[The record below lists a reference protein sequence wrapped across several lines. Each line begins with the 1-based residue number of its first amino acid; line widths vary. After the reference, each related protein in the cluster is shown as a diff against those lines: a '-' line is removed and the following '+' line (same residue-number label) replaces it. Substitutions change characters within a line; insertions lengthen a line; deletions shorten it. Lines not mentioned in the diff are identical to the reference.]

1 MLRELLEQM
10 NSLVKGSIPGVT
22 LFVLEGGIAKATP
35 FLEEHC
41 ARVFS
46 VEVGTER
53 SLKAPP
59 KNHRRTRVLFP
70 PTIEIPIPVAAGAAE
85 VLANLSVAVRHWT
98 LPPPPEFPPPG
109 PSTAFPT
116 HRQEQT
122 HRGSESCG
130 HSESY
135 ARYGLRL

>member
-1 MLRELLEQM
+1 M
-10 NSLVKGSIPGVT
+10 NSLVKGTIPGVT
-22 LFVLEGGIAKATP
+22 LLVLERAIAEPTP

-53 SLKAPP
+53 SLKAPA

-98 LPPPPEFPPPG
+98 LPPPPEFPPPR

-116 HRQEQT
+116 HRKEQT
-122 HRGSESCG
+122 HRGSESR
-130 HSESY
+130 SEEG
-135 ARYGLRL
+135 RYG